1 MKIKFV
7 ITFFTILFTSLSSQ
21 EVNIVEHL
29 KAIEDGQ
36 VETAISGL
44 NNLKKTHPND
54 PSVLFLDAVLTEDGE
69 SALTKY
75 QKIYEEHPNSN
86 YADAALYRVFSYYY
100 SLGIYNR
107 AENLLAKLKSEYSSS
122 PYIRMANR
130 NIPDVGDLEE
140 PVEEPI
146 QPTPKI
152 AAVDDYT
159 FTIQAGAF
167 LNIDNA
173 KNLLNEIQKDG
184 YPAELGTKS
193 VGGSLL
199 NVVTFGHLESEDEAD
214 PLLSYLKNKFN
225 LNGRIITAE

>member
-7 ITFFTILFTSLSSQ
+7 ITFFTILFTSLSAQ

-75 QKIYEEHPNSN
+75 QKIYDQHPNSN

-107 AENLLAKLKSEYSSS
+107 AENLLTKLKSEYSSS

-146 QPTPKI
+146 QPTSKI

-199 NVVTFGHLESEDEAD
+199 NVVTFGHLESEEEAD
-214 PLLSYLKNKFN
+214 PLISYLKNRFN